1 MKKFF
6 ILGVL
11 LVLIASSCKEQTKV
25 STTTLLEAETTS
37 TTIEEVIPQ
46 TCSEVALGSLT
57 VTEEYLKICLDA
69 GDLIMYF
76 PCPDGEKLY
85 LTGFDDKTIA
95 IHVGVQPKVML
106 DGYTDVEL
114 MSICDWESV

>member
-1 MKKFF
+1 MKKIMVF
-6 ILGVL
+6 GAL
-11 LVLIASSCKEQTKV
+11 LVSILSSCSEQSQTSVK
-25 STTTLLEAETTS
+25 TTVVPETTS
-37 TTIEEVIPQ
+37 TTIEKFIPK
-46 TCSEVALGSLT
+46 TCSDVALGSLV
-57 VTEEYLKICLDA
+57 VTEEYLKMCLDA

-85 LTGFDDKTIA
+85 LTGFDEKTIA
-95 IHVGVQPKVML
+95 IHVGVQPKIMP